1 VTLPDLT
8 REAAQKAAREELS
21 RQPYLDAQPPL
32 VLRVIGEM
40 LSALGEWIDSAVS
53 GLPGGPVTVVVL
65 VLLVLGLVAVVLH
78 RTGPLARRG
87 RSPEALFAGSPVRS
101 AQAHRELAEAA
112 AGEGRFAD
120 AVRERLR
127 AVVRELESRG
137 ALDPRP
143 GRTAGEVARDGGAAV
158 PAVAD
163 DLRRAAVLFDE
174 IWYGGRD
181 ADAGSYAQ
189 LVGVDERVRDSRL
202 VVTR

>member
-1 VTLPDLT
+1 M
-8 REAAQKAAREELS
+8 
-21 RQPYLDAQPPL
+21 L
-32 VLRVIGEM
+32 V
-40 LSALGEWIDSAVS
+40 
-53 GLPGGPVTVVVL
+53 
-65 VLLVLGLVAVVLH
+65 GLVAAVLY
-78 RTGPLARRG
+78 RTGPLGRRG
-87 RSPEALFAGSPVRS
+87 PSRRALFEGSAVLT

-112 AGEGRFAD
+112 AGEGRWAD

-158 PAVAD
+158 PAVAA

-174 IWYGGRD
+174 VWYGGRD
-181 ADAGSYAQ
+181 ADAGSYAV

-202 VVTR
+202 VVTGVAG